1 MLDPLTADRRPSLAQ
16 LRALVAIAQYGSFSA
31 AALEIDTSQSALSHA
46 IRELEETLGARV
58 LERGRLGAKL
68 TPLGTRVLAHARDAM
83 TSLEAL
89 EQEAMLERGGLRGT
103 VRITSLR
110 SLGTHFLPSAI
121 REFRSRYPEVK
132 LQFVDEPRPHHLID
146 LAVRDGEVD
155 VGLMEL
161 PCNADLLEFELG
173 RDEYALLTSSALPA
187 PSIESWADFSAH
199 TIIVDDECNRRVFQ
213 HHYPTALG
221 NGLRITED
229 SVILGMVAGG
239 LGISVMPMLAASP
252 IPNGVRV
259 QPLPEP
265 LERRLGL
272 AVTRRRMTVPAVRAF
287 VENLRDYATRHP
299 LELRVPR

>member
-1 MLDPLTADRRPSLAQ
+1 MDVIPLERRPSLAQ
-16 LRALVAIAQYGSFSA
+16 LRALVAIAQHGSFSA

-46 IRELEETLGARV
+46 IRELEETLGTRV

-68 TPLGTRVLAHARDAM
+68 TPLGARVLAHARDAM

-103 VRITSLR
+103 VRIMSLR
-110 SLGTHFLPSAI
+110 SLGTHFLPPAI
-121 REFRSRYPEVK
+121 REFRARYPEVQ
-132 LQFVDEPRPHHLID
+132 LQFIDEPRPHHVID
-146 LAVRDGEVD
+146 LAVRDGVVD
-155 VGLMEL
+155 VGLLEL
-161 PCNADLLEFELG
+161 PCNAELLEFELG
-173 RDEYALLTSSALPA
+173 RDEYALLTSSALPEVRIA
-187 PSIESWADFSAH
+187 SWSDFASQ
-199 TIIVDDECNRRVFQ
+199 TVIVDDECNRRVFQ
-213 HHYPTALG
+213 KHSPTVIG

-252 IPNGVRV
+252 IPNGVKV

-287 VENLRDYATRHP
+287 VESLCAYAKRHP